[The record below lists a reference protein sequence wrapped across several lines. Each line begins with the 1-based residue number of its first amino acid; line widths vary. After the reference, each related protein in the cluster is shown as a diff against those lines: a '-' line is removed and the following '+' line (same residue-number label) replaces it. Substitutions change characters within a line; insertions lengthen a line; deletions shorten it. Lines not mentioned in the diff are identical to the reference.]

1 MLAASTLPAAR
12 PAAARPP
19 SVRPRRG
26 AVALR
31 AGLRDPDY
39 WTDVVS
45 LVTPSVTIGVD
56 AGSLAALAIGGVLVL
71 GHSWES
77 IEASRGWKESRAR
90 EKAAAAKRT
99 ATAAAT
105 ATATA
110 TADVAAKQR
119 TSRTT
124 RAGPMTKEEREAA
137 ALDARAERRALLAAR
152 RRGGHGAAVSATSSS
167 TAAAAEI
174 TVCVNNACAKRG
186 AKDVAAALRAL
197 AIAAESDAS
206 SSSSKV
212 KVVVKG
218 ARCMDACAAGC
229 VLRVNGAS
237 GLETFDHVAADEAA
251 IVLEL
256 ATGAAAAAAAAADA
270 G

>member
-1 MLAASTLPAAR
+1 
-12 PAAARPP
+12 
-19 SVRPRRG
+19 
-26 AVALR
+26 
-31 AGLRDPDY
+31 
-39 WTDVVS
+39 
-45 LVTPSVTIGVD
+45 
-56 AGSLAALAIGGVLVL
+56 
-71 GHSWES
+71 
-77 IEASRGWKESRAR
+77 
-90 EKAAAAKRT
+90 
-99 ATAAAT
+99 
-105 ATATA
+105 
-110 TADVAAKQR
+110 
-119 TSRTT
+119 
-124 RAGPMTKEEREAA
+124 MTKEEREAA

-186 AKDVAAALRAL
+186 ANDVAAALRAL
-197 AIAAESDAS
+197 AIAAESDA
-206 SSSSKV
+206 SSSKV

-256 ATGAAAAAAAAADA
+256 ATGAMAAAAAAADA